1 MHRRTRV
8 VQRNMRMVLIL
19 VDGKATVA
27 DLCDKTGNSQLVE
40 IALKDLEEGG
50 FIAPMI
56 EQDSVWEQ
64 SRKVAEEIR
73 AAALAQVSQ
82 LQGRAE
88 PVEIPA
94 PPKSP
99 VPPPVPFSIA
109 PLPFAE
115 IDNFSIFESEIQPS
129 AVKSASGPENRDK
142 RNEDGL
148 LARLKK
154 ILAGK
159 PRVRE
164 KDVRIKPIQRGR
176 QGLYITWPI
185 AVIFGLLGLIV
196 LTLLTSFLFPY
207 SSFLPD
213 VEAALVQACGQP
225 VKVGEM
231 RVSFY
236 PRPGF
241 VLDNVRIGSKGQ
253 EMHISALSLQPVLGT
268 LTASKK
274 VFREVELTGVT
285 MSSEVVLGLSGIFES
300 VAKPTS
306 RIGVQHLTLEK
317 TDISFNGLGFGE
329 TSGEIRLA
337 ADGRFQ
343 LLSLHTPDRSMRLD
357 VRPAG
362 KGVDVELEAYGW
374 KPSASA
380 AVYFDSA
387 NVKGNIEGGT
397 FNIGN
402 LELRTFDGLVQGT
415 VVLRAEKSLGMA
427 GDIVFERISARR
439 FGEALGIGPQ
449 FEGETAG
456 KMKFSAT
463 ADSWSG
469 IFAGLNADGVFNM
482 RRGKLGGID
491 LASAVRNASA
501 APTQGGSTHFEQL
514 TGRFRL
520 QPGSYRFSGL
530 ALTSGLMQANGQLS
544 IGKGLQLSGG
554 MDVQM
559 HGTVNQLR
567 MPVVL
572 GGPLN
577 APTVQVDKR

>member
-73 AAALAQVSQ
+73 AAALAQISQ
-82 LQGRAE
+82 LQGRSE
-88 PVEIPA
+88 PVETPA

-99 VPPPVPFSIA
+99 APPPVPFSIA

-115 IDNFSIFESEIQPS
+115 IDNFSIFESEIQP
-129 AVKSASGPENRDK
+129 AVKSAPGLENRGK
-142 RNEDGL
+142 RNENGL
-148 LARLKK
+148 LVRLKK
-154 ILAGK
+154 FLAGQL
-159 PRVRE
+159 RARE

-196 LTLLTSFLFPY
+196 LILLTAFLFPY

-213 VEAALVQACGQP
+213 VEAALVQASGQP

-231 RVSFY
+231 HVSFY

-253 EMHISALSLQPVLGT
+253 EMHISALRLQPVLGT
-268 LTASKK
+268 LTAPKK

-300 VAKPTS
+300 AARPTS

-317 TDISFNGLGFGE
+317 TDISFNGLGFSE
-329 TSGEIRLA
+329 TSGEIGLA

-343 LLSLHTPDRSMRLD
+343 LLSLHTPDRSMRLEI
-357 VRPAG
+357 RPAD

-380 AVYFDSA
+380 SVYFDSA
-387 NVKGNIEGGT
+387 NMKGNIEGST
-397 FNIGN
+397 FNIAN

-415 VVLRAEKSLGMA
+415 AVLRAEKSLGMA

-463 ADSWSG
+463 ADSWAG
-469 IFAGLNADGVFNM
+469 IFAGLNADGAFNM

-544 IGKGLQLSGG
+544 IGRNLQLSGG

-559 HGTVNQLR
+559 HGSVNQLR